1 MFTSDLDIY
10 NVIQNPDRFDER
22 DSDLMLCTLNSEYYS
37 LPKLNQLFDKY
48 SSSDNISLFHFRV
61 RSLFDHIYSN
71 TTIQNTV
78 SGIALIDI
86 SDHLPVFC
94 ISGISANRV
103 KKTIYLRDY
112 SHFDETKYVDD
123 MNSINWTGMFSNHEN
138 LQEMTTEC
146 INTITQIINKH
157 APKRKASLSKLKQL
171 TKPWLSKGLIKSI
184 KTKQKLYRSHFLSK
198 DPTKI
203 SRYKTYS
210 NVLNKL
216 KTKTK
221 KEYYTQQFQLCK
233 DNLKSTWK
241 LIGTLINRK
250 K

>member
-1 MFTSDLDIY
+1 MKLSDNAKIKKSK
-10 NVIQNPDRFDER
+10 F
-22 DSDLMLCTLNSEYYS
+22 S
-37 LPKLNQLFDKY
+37 LHIHFKY
-48 SSSDNISLFHFRV
+48 SEHTNTEEYLDMLYLNNYIPLITKPTRITDHSSTLI
-61 RSLFDHIYSN
+61 DHIYSN

-171 TKPWLSKGLIKSI
+171 AKPWLSKGLIKSI

-241 LIGTLINRK
+241 GQSS
-250 K
+250 